1 VRLGPA
7 DDETAVTAAQ
17 IREVA
22 GRLVAAGHWKDGDP
36 DMIITLDAGN
46 NSAGLA
52 WLLADL
58 PVVLVVRVRAD
69 RVFYRRVPS

>member
-22 GRLVAAGHWKDGDP
+22 GRLVVAGHWKDGDP